1 MKYRN
6 FISFGIVLKHGENL
20 VNMMNMTQKKR
31 KIGMRKD
38 GWRNK
43 TKKLEKF
50 MKKKKENVLWI

>member
-6 FISFGIVLKHGENL
+6 FISFGIVLRHGENL

-50 MKKKKENVLWI
+50 MKKKKENV